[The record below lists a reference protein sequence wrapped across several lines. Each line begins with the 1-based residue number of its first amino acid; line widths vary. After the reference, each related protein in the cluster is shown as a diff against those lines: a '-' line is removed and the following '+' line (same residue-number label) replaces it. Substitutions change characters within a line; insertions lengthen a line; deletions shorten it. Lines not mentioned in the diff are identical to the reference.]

1 MIKGLQLGPTSQY
14 FARKAPQLWRIFYR
28 RWTSISGPIMT
39 FGWEGKKPIDTPR
52 WPMASEEDS
61 TLGMSGQSIILALAT
76 TEEIKLK
83 GINTAPNLQGL
94 QGHNKALSCH
104 QLQETEEV
112 EALLEDSAP
121 NQEGCFAYSVGKIRG
136 KYNMDMP
143 SHDS

>member
-1 MIKGLQLGPTSQY
+1 
-14 FARKAPQLWRIFYR
+14 
-28 RWTSISGPIMT
+28 
-39 FGWEGKKPIDTPR
+39 
-52 WPMASEEDS
+52 MASEEDS

-83 GINTAPNLQGL
+83 GINTAPNLQG
-94 QGHNKALSCH
+94 HNKALSCH
-104 QLQETEEV
+104 QLQEAEEV

-136 KYNMDMP
+136 KYNMDMR